1 MCKLAFFK
9 VFFFQQMNSYYG
21 YYPIRLTVRVMVK
34 TEKHQMS
41 NEGNLFVVIRALS
54 QNINFVPVFKIFQ
67 ELISFN
73 LSDNIM
79 RRAKKAVDASWE
91 AFSICKKCSKLPET
105 AIFGSFLDES
115 VFFEYGSSER
125 KFFFICYSPN

>member
-34 TEKHQMS
+34 TEKQQMS

-73 LSDNIM
+73 LSDDIM
-79 RRAKKAVDASWE
+79 RRAKKAVDAS
-91 AFSICKKCSKLPET
+91 
-105 AIFGSFLDES
+105 
-115 VFFEYGSSER
+115 
-125 KFFFICYSPN
+125 